1 MRRWSLQAE
10 WVHSVSQDWRA
21 MGGVVHE
28 TGTRDYL
35 KGALWVMPAGAVV
48 IALLAGSLLSMVDI
62 GPDAPI
68 SPLLFQGTADDART
82 LLIGISGTMMTVIAL
97 VLGLTL
103 VALQLAS
110 TQFSPRLLRFFLRD
124 RVNQITL
131 SVFVAT
137 FVYATAGLYTV
148 GVSHGERVDSYPRLA
163 VTLALVLMFASLVVL
178 VYFVHHISHSIQID
192 EIMRGVEH
200 TTLFVIEHELP
211 THGVDVQPMPE
222 TPVWAVTVAAYA
234 SGYVQTLRP
243 EVLLQEALRMGVTC
257 AVIPMVGEH
266 VIEGQPLVRVW
277 RTSPEQSPPVPEEYL
292 HAVRATV
299 RIGYERTNEQD
310 VAFGIRQLADI
321 AVKALS
327 PAVNDPYTGMQAL
340 EHISVVLAALAPRP
354 LGDQVLSD
362 PDGRPRVVVP
372 GRDFAYYVDLATGQ
386 IRRYGTSEPRVLGS
400 LLRVLNRLGPFCRD
414 DQRRRTLARTAALVA
429 DAAEHGIV
437 QEGDRQG
444 VTDEARSVQARL
456 SG

>member
-1 MRRWSLQAE
+1 M
-10 WVHSVSQDWRA
+10 H
-21 MGGVVHE
+21 H

-48 IALLAGSLLSMVDI
+48 VALLVGSLLSLIDI
-62 GPDAPI
+62 GPQAPI
-68 SPLLFQGTADDART
+68 TPLLFQGTADDARA

-103 VALQLAS
+103 VALQLSS

-148 GVSHGERVDSYPRLA
+148 GVSQGKRVDTYPRLA
-163 VTLALVLMFASLVVL
+163 VTFALVLMFASLVVL
-178 VYFVHHISHSIQID
+178 IYFVHHISHSIQID

-200 TTLFVIEHELP
+200 TTLSVIEHDLP
-211 THGVDVQPMPE
+211 VHDVGPQPVPDA
-222 TPVWAVTVAAYA
+222 PVWGVAFAAYA

-243 EVLLQEALRMGVTC
+243 EVLLEEAIRTDVTC
-257 AVIPMVGEH
+257 SVVPMVGEH
-266 VIEGQPLVRVW
+266 VIQGQPLVMLW
-277 RTSPEQSPPVPEEYL
+277 RTSPEQPPPDPGAYK
-292 HAVRATV
+292 HAVRESI
-299 RIGYERTNEQD
+299 RIGYERTMEQD

-321 AVKALS
+321 AVKSLS
-327 PAVNDPYTGMQAL
+327 PAVNDPYTAMQAL
-340 EHISVVLAALAPRP
+340 EHISVVLSALAPRP
-354 LGDQVLSD
+354 LGNQILTDAEGQ
-362 PDGRPRVVVP
+362 PRVAVP

-386 IRRYGTSEPRVLGS
+386 IRRYGCNEPRVLGS
-400 LLRVLNRLGPFCRD
+400 LLRVLRRLGPFCRGD
-414 DQRRRTLARTAALVA
+414 ERRRTLAATVSLVA

-437 QEGDRQG
+437 QDSDRQS
-444 VTDEARSVQARL
+444 VSDEARSAQAHL